1 MRIESSRRWLA
12 RFLVFLALSAAY
24 LYGFPSATITYA
36 VVDLLHLA
44 VGVLAFLLLVVF
56 LVPLLRSA
64 TNVARLG
71 WILLAAGTVLGVVL
85 IKIGTPLRLWN
96 WLYAHIVLSLLGVLL
111 LAASWLNSK
120 GWLGQTNVIRALR
133 FASLAILALAL
144 SAGLWW
150 ARKVGWRDARANRI
164 INPRMAPAAM
174 DREGDGASGKF
185 FPSSAQTIH
194 DVNIPSQYFMKS
206 DACKRCHA
214 DIYEQWNSSV
224 HHFSS
229 FNNQWYRKSIEY
241 MQDVVGVKPS
251 KWCAGCHDPA
261 LLYSGLFDTP
271 IKKIVN
277 RPEARAG
284 LGCLMCHSIVEVKS
298 TMGQGDF
305 FLEYPKLHE
314 LAANENPVI
323 RSLHDFVVRL
333 NPEPHRRTFLKPF
346 MRSETAEFCSSCH
359 KVHLD
364 VPVNHY
370 RWIRGFNE
378 YDNWQASGISGEGA
392 RSFYYPKSAMNCADC
407 HMPLVRSHDDGNLQ
421 GFVHSH
427 RFPGANTAVP
437 TANEDQTQLDATR
450 KFLQAN
456 QLSVDIFAI
465 SPEGKELAAPVRNE
479 LGKQELSTTF
489 AVGEESEAVLPKGE
503 VGEVRAI
510 TAPIDRTEA
519 AVRRGDD
526 VRVDVVVRTR
536 GVGHFFPG
544 GTVDAFD
551 VWLELQ
557 ATEERGQTI
566 FWSGQV
572 EDHGKGPVDAGA
584 HFYRSL
590 QIDGHGH
597 VINKRNAWAT
607 RSVVYVHLIPPGA
620 ADTVHYHLH
629 VPEKGGDKITLHAR
643 LNYRKFS
650 WYNTQFSFAGVEVP
664 ETKQP
669 SSNEKIT
676 TPDYDDRQFVFTG
689 DTSNV
694 SGNIKAIPDLPVTV
708 LAEDTK
714 TLLVVPRNALA
725 PQPKTVSLKEEWTRW
740 NDYGIGLFLQGDLK
754 GAAAAFEKIT
764 EADPQNPDGWT
775 NIGRVL
781 LQEGDTAG
789 ARRVLEKSL
798 AINAKLAR
806 TNFFYAKV
814 LREDGDYDG
823 AIAHFRTVLEQFPR
837 DRVAHNELGRVLFL
851 EKRYAD
857 AVAEFQKTLAID
869 PEDLQAHYNLML
881 CYNGLGEETQA
892 EEHKVRYLRFK
903 ADEAAQSIT
912 GPYRELHPED
922 NNERQ
927 AIHEH
932 YSVSL
937 AAAPPQKSAIKVV
950 TRKGRSGQAANAS
963 ASATGKQNPRPSN
976 ADSASPPT
984 YDRELRE

>member
-1 MRIESSRRWLA
+1 MRIESSQRWLY
-12 RFLVFLALSAAY
+12 RFLILLAASAAY
-24 LYGFPSATITYA
+24 LYGFPLATITYA
-36 VVDLLHLA
+36 VVDLFHVA
-44 VGVLAFLLLVVF
+44 VGVLAFLLLLVSC
-56 LVPLLRSA
+56 VPLFRGAANL
-64 TNVARLG
+64 ARVG
-71 WILLAAGTVLGVVL
+71 WMLLAVGTLLGIAL

-96 WLYAHIVLSLLGVLL
+96 WLYAHIVLCVLGVLL

-120 GWLGQTNVIRALR
+120 GWLGPTNVIRALR
-133 FASLAILALAL
+133 FSSLGILALAI

-150 ARKVGWRDARANRI
+150 TREAGWRDARANRI
-164 INPRMAPAAM
+164 INPPIAPVSM
-174 DREGDGASGKF
+174 DREGDGVSGKF

-206 DACKRCHA
+206 DACQRCHA
-214 DIYEQWNSSV
+214 DIYAQWNSSM

-314 LAANENPVI
+314 LAASENPVI

-346 MRSETAEFCSSCH
+346 MRSEAAEFCSSCH

-378 YDNWQASGISGEGA
+378 YDNWQASGVSGQGA
-392 RSFYYPKSAMNCADC
+392 RSFYYPKSPSNCADC
-407 HMPLVRSHDDGNLQ
+407 HMPLVRSNDDGNVN
-421 GFVHSH
+421 GYVHSH

-437 TANEDQTQLDATR
+437 TANEDQTQLEATR

-456 QLSVDIFAI
+456 QLSVDIFAV
-465 SPEGKELAAPVRNE
+465 SPAGKERSEPARNE

-489 AVGEESEAVLPKGE
+489 AVGEESEAALPKGE
-503 VGEVRAI
+503 AGEVRAI
-510 TAPIDRTEA
+510 TAPIDRTDA

-551 VWLELQ
+551 VWLELE
-557 ATEERGQTI
+557 ASDGKGQTI

-572 EDHGKGPVDAGA
+572 EDNGKGPVDPRA

-590 QIDGHGH
+590 QIDGHGR

-629 VPEKGGDKITLHAR
+629 VPENCGDQITLVAK

-650 WYNTQFSFAGVEVP
+650 WYNTQFSFAGVEAP
-664 ETKQP
+664 ETKRT
-669 SSNEKIT
+669 SSAEKIT
-676 TPDYDDRQFVFTG
+676 TPDYDDRHFVFTG

-694 SGNIKAIPDLPVTV
+694 SGNLKAIPDLPITV
-708 LAEDTK
+708 LAKDIK
-714 TLLVVPRNALA
+714 TLRVLPGSAPA
-725 PQPKTVSLKEEWTRW
+725 PQPKIVSVKEEWTRW

-754 GAAAAFEKIT
+754 GAAAAFEEIT
-764 EADPQNPDGWT
+764 AADPRNPDGWT

-789 ARRVLEKSL
+789 ARRVLEESL
-798 AINAKLAR
+798 GINANLAR
-806 TNFFYAKV
+806 TNFFYAKA

-823 AIAHFRTVLEQFPR
+823 AIAHFKTVVEQFPR
-837 DRVAHNELGRVLFL
+837 DRVVHNELGRVLFL

-857 AVAEFQKTLAID
+857 AVAEFEKTLAID

-881 CYNGLGEETQA
+881 CYAGLVEETKA
-892 EEHKVRYLRFK
+892 EEHKARYLRFK
-903 ADEAAQSIT
+903 ADEAAQAIT
-912 GPYRELHPED
+912 GPYRERHPED

-932 YSVSL
+932 FSVALTAARQQKPAATKL
-937 AAAPPQKSAIKVV
+937 ATAKAAKVKLAGKVAIP
-950 TRKGRSGQAANAS
+950 GNANP
-963 ASATGKQNPRPSN
+963 GGGN
-976 ADSASPPT
+976 
-984 YDRELRE
+984 